1 MDSPYLLI
9 FLLGLVIGTF
19 IGIILGNK
27 KVRKALAGMIRSG
40 DDEDDYYDE
49 DND

>member
-1 MDSPYLLI
+1 MDSPYLLL

-27 KVRKALAGMIRSG
+27 KVRKALLGMIRG
-40 DDEDDYYDE
+40 DEDDDYYEDDDE
-49 DND
+49 

>member
-19 IGIILGNK
+19 SGIILGNK
-27 KVRKALAGMIRSG
+27 KVRKALAGIIRGS
-40 DDEDDYYDE
+40 DDNDDYYEDE
-49 DND
+49 E